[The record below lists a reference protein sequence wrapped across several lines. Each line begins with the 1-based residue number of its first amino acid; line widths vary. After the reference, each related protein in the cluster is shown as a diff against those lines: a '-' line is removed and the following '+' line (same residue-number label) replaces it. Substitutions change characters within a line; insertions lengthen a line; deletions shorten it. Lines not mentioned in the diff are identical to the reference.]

1 MTIQGTT
8 TIDAGVAAT
17 NERTS
22 RYDGTRIM
30 KYAAA
35 AGLVAGTLFWGAGM
49 ATSPEQASMA
59 DADYVAS
66 LARNLTQTQVSALLL
81 HYGNLLIG
89 LGILAAPTLV
99 RGRRGGLLVTVGA
112 LLTAIGFTN
121 VAGMILSDWWNAA
134 IGTHLPVEEAA
145 KIFGVFKESSLLW
158 IWNGTE
164 MLSLVG
170 AIALFVGLAR
180 AGVLGW
186 YTLALFLGGFAAL
199 ILTPTSLPQVAGL
212 LVLVGFSPFA
222 LVGVRLVQRLRVE
235 R

>member
-1 MTIQGTT
+1 MTTH
-8 TIDAGVAAT
+8 TIDAGTVA
-17 NERTS
+17 TS
-22 RYDGTRIM
+22 EPKGRYDGTRIM

-35 AGLVAGTLFWGAGM
+35 VGLAAGTLFWGAGL

-89 LGILAAPTLV
+89 LGVLAAPTLV
-99 RGRRGGLLVTVGA
+99 RGRRGGLLVTIGA

-121 VAGMILSDWWNAA
+121 VSGMILSDWWNAA
-134 IGTHLPVEEAA
+134 VGSNLPLDQAA
-145 KIFGVFKESSLLW
+145 KIFGVFKDSSLLW
-158 IWNGTE
+158 VWDGTE
-164 MLSLVG
+164 MLSLLG
-170 AIALFVGLAR
+170 AIVLFVGLAR
-180 AGVLGW
+180 VGVLGW
-186 YTLALFLGGFAAL
+186 YTIPLFLGGFVAL
-199 ILTPTSLPQVAGL
+199 ILTPTDMFQVAGL

-222 LVGVRLVQRLRVE
+222 LVGLRLVQRLRVE